1 MMWIYKILNFSTG
14 FRIFLFFHTHL
25 SLLSS
30 LEEKSI
36 PNDRSPIQFWNQFRD
51 FFTYLTDNLYFSIHE
66 THNTQ
71 FSQITVIP
79 DLYLAEA

>member
-1 MMWIYKILNFSTG
+1 MCFSCA
-14 FRIFLFFHTHL
+14 

-30 LEEKSI
+30 PEEESI
-36 PNDRSPIQFWNQFRD
+36 TNDHLLIQFGNQFRD
-51 FFTYLTDNLYFSIHE
+51 FFTYLTDNSYFSIHE
-66 THNTQ
+66 TQNTQ

>member
-1 MMWIYKILNFSTG
+1 MA
-14 FRIFLFFHTHL
+14 LFFSFFHAHL
-25 SLLSS
+25 SFLSS
-30 LEEKSI
+30 LEENSI
-36 PNDRSPIQFWNQFRD
+36 SNDHKPIQFQNQFRD
-51 FFTYLTDNLYFSIHE
+51 FFTYLTDNSYFSIHE